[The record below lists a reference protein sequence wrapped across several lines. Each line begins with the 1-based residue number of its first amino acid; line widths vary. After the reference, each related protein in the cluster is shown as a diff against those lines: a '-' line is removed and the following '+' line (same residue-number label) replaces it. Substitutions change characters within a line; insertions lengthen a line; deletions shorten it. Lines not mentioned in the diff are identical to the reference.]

1 MLSYVFSLVLTFEF
15 SRLPPWEV
23 HTQTLV
29 KDEQS
34 RTTILDDKF
43 EFRSGQSPVVGNKNG
58 TDFRNGK
65 KDYDIF
71 VTTVETWDE

>member
-1 MLSYVFSLVLTFEF
+1 MLSYAFSLVLTFEF

-23 HTQTLV
+23 YIQTLV

-43 EFRSGQSPVVGNKNG
+43 EFRSGQSLFVMNKNG

-65 KDYDIF
+65 KDSDIL
-71 VTTVETWDE
+71 VITVETWDE